1 LRQGLDPSVDPCQDF
16 YAFTCNNLARL
27 DGNFI
32 LYLLFFV
39 KFYFSRNHLLAPGK
53 HTYNEA
59 DRLVAEAIRK
69 SIEQMDV
76 PTTGKSLSQTE
87 KIVQKVGR
95 AWNINGNFIC

>member
-1 LRQGLDPSVDPCQDF
+1 MDPSVDPCQDF

-27 DGNFI
+27 DANFNVCYFLI
-32 LYLLFFV
+32 

-76 PTTGKSLSQTE
+76 PTTANSLSQTE
-87 KIVQKVGR
+87 KIVQKVG
-95 AWNINGNFIC
+95 G